1 MSNILTTFAAQNHS
15 NGCARHEKG
24 PLHMKQKLLLFAAL
38 MFGLSVY
45 AENLVIQTMSQ
56 QEKRQALETFGRLE
70 FNHEQG
76 EVSLVLKDGSIA
88 GTYYIDAVRK
98 IFFADDTQDLN
109 NVNDGLAI
117 DVRGDELVVKG
128 LDEPITLR
136 VIDASGKVLLT
147 EKGVSIGVSSLPTGV
162 YLLQC
167 NKGIVKFIKK

>member
-1 MSNILTTFAAQNHS
+1 MSNILTTFAAQTHS

-56 QEKRQALETFGRLE
+56 QEKRQALESFGRLE
-70 FNHEQG
+70 FDQTQQQM
-76 EVSLVLKDGSIA
+76 LLILKDGSVA
-88 GTYYIDAVRK
+88 ETYGIDEVRK

-117 DVRGDELVVKG
+117 DIRDNELIVKG

-136 VIDASGKVLLT
+136 VIDASGKVLLM

-167 NKGIVKFIKK
+167 NKGIVKFIKE